1 MVGRGCSL
9 AGTYQPRRVDPQR
22 FSKSGSAG
30 RSLSPPSRSG
40 PTPPP
45 KWPCDASLGTIASP
59 RNHKESLR
67 HLPLSSN
74 YPRTADPDR
83 RVGCPTSRCGK
94 THGLGCL
101 KSLPKMH
108 QLSSLWFIIVVRL
121 QQTNPKKPYFYC
133 SQAAQI
139 YDADFY

>member
-45 KWPCDASLGTIASP
+45 KWPCDASLGTIASA

-108 QLSSLWFIIVVRL
+108 QLSSLWYESSGVLGPGSAETCQCLARPGS
-121 QQTNPKKPYFYC
+121 TTE
-133 SQAAQI
+133 
-139 YDADFY
+139 